1 MRPAPRS
8 PEKVMSALL
17 TARPDKQEEFLQTL
31 VGLKGEILLQPG
43 CLECGIGREAAGE
56 GRFFIFMVW
65 KDLAHLEAHLESEVF
80 RVLLGAT
87 SVLTTP
93 AGFRFIAADSAFS
106 PHGFLTRGR
115 RPPPPEVDLA
125 P

>member
-1 MRPAPRS
+1 MPPTPKRS
-8 PEKVMSALL
+8 EKVLSALL
-17 TARPDKQEEFLQTL
+17 TARPDKQEELLQTL
-31 VGLKGEILLQPG
+31 LGLKAEIQQQPG
-43 CLECGIGREAAGE
+43 CLDCSIGQESMGG

-65 KDLAHLEAHLESEVF
+65 KDLAHLEGHLGSEAF
-80 RVLLGAT
+80 RILLGAT

-106 PHGFLTRGR
+106 HHGFLTRGR
-115 RPPPPEVDLA
+115 RPPAPEVELI